1 MINIELEKARK
12 PEGIDKEL
20 LEVKKLLE
28 QRLNLTHYSR
38 NIQSVSLQSNVVL
51 RICLMVGLQDK
62 GTREISEIQKLQIA
76 TNSGRY
82 TPGFFGIVWNDLPRF
97 ITTMIRLRYKDI
109 DIDWSIA
116 NNVSRVLQYEAL
128 RGRDILMK
136 GNIDDWLT
144 FVPTGVKGGGKRGI
158 PELRLY
164 IGKYGNDNEA
174 YIDIN
179 ARSIPNTQIVIAGST
194 GSGKTNLLAVLI
206 NQIRSISMDSAYP
219 VNFLLFDYKGEFSD
233 PQNAS
238 WLSYFNVNS
247 DCILNPLKQALPF
260 NPFKDLTGKTINEIN
275 LYASTLSSALISVFG
290 ARVSANMEDMLRSA
304 INKAYTDGKGAPI
317 TFADVLKNYKGNDPD
332 RYDTVI
338 SSLNQLIDAN
348 IFRKSDDIDLMKN
361 SYIVNLGQYP
371 KDGPIAKA
379 IVYFTISKLNN
390 IYETLPVQA
399 KDEERVELRHFTI
412 IDEAHYMLSFR
423 NEPLRNLIAVGRNKG
438 MSIILATQDMESY
451 RNDYFD
457 FYTNAYYPII
467 MKQQSINNGIISG
480 LFGGDSRETNE
491 IRQAISDLQL
501 GELVIKDNEAAKLG
515 MGKRWKKI
523 KVTHFI

>member
-20 LEVKKLLE
+20 LDVKKLLE

-82 TPGFFGIVWNDLPRF
+82 TPGFFGIVWNDLPRY
-97 ITTMIRLRYKDI
+97 ITTLIRLRYKDV

-206 NQIRSISMDSAYP
+206 NQIR
-219 VNFLLFDYKGEFSD
+219 V
-233 PQNAS
+233 
-238 WLSYFNVNS
+238 
-247 DCILNPLKQALPF
+247 
-260 NPFKDLTGKTINEIN
+260 
-275 LYASTLSSALISVFG
+275 LSS
-290 ARVSANMEDMLRSA
+290 
-304 INKAYTDGKGAPI
+304 K
-317 TFADVLKNYKGNDPD
+317 
-332 RYDTVI
+332 
-338 SSLNQLIDAN
+338 
-348 IFRKSDDIDLMKN
+348 IF
-361 SYIVNLGQYP
+361 
-371 KDGPIAKA
+371 
-379 IVYFTISKLNN
+379 
-390 IYETLPVQA
+390 
-399 KDEERVELRHFTI
+399 
-412 IDEAHYMLSFR
+412 
-423 NEPLRNLIAVGRNKG
+423 
-438 MSIILATQDMESY
+438 
-451 RNDYFD
+451 
-457 FYTNAYYPII
+457 
-467 MKQQSINNGIISG
+467 
-480 LFGGDSRETNE
+480 
-491 IRQAISDLQL
+491 
-501 GELVIKDNEAAKLG
+501 
-515 MGKRWKKI
+515 
-523 KVTHFI
+523 